1 MADGDRVQLTICIS
15 ILAPIQTTGRQRTNI
30 IFKDFDVIFK
40 WILERETKYIGD
52 HTRSRLLKE
61 KFLS

>member
-1 MADGDRVQLTICIS
+1 MADGDRVQLCIS
-15 ILAPIQTTGRQRTNI
+15 ILAPIQTTGRQRINI

-40 WILERETKYIGD
+40 WILERETKYIAE

>member
-1 MADGDRVQLTICIS
+1 MADGDRVQFCIS

-30 IFKDFDVIFK
+30 IFKDFNVIFK

>member
-1 MADGDRVQLTICIS
+1 MADGDRVQFCIS
-15 ILAPIQTTGRQRTNI
+15 ILAPIQTTGRQRINI
-30 IFKDFDVIFK
+30 IFKDFNVIFK